1 MKNPDEE
8 FKKEYGFDKNELFKR
23 DTSQTIQH
31 RNNMVMLDC
40 LIRSL
45 NRLDQ
50 NSVDFRQKF
59 VGRMNKLISSI
70 NDFNKTSIKFNRRLV
85 WLNIVLTVLTIVLV
99 AFGAFEIISKS

>member
-1 MKNPDEE
+1 MKNSDEE
-8 FKKEYGFDKNELFKR
+8 FKEEYGFDKNELFKR

-40 LIRSL
+40 LTQSL
-45 NRLDQ
+45 NRLDK

-70 NDFNKTSIKFNRRLV
+70 DDFNNTSIIFNKRLV
-85 WLNIVLTVLTIVLV
+85 WLNRVLIVLTLVLV
-99 AFGAFEIISKS
+99 AFGAFGIISK